1 MPMSHV
7 TTNVR
12 AAALRAEFQ
21 NESGEVAMSSFI
33 RETTRG
39 ANNTILASGV
49 TSPTRNASSTS
60 TAKMNTGKLPYE
72 TAGVVFNSLITSYS
86 SSSAPTKTVPKTSLS
101 NVSYGDLRGTA
112 NVPFAG
118 TSNFNTNSH
127 IAGDDSN
134 TSNSKYHQGVG
145 AFKPGQAVQT
155 YQSGMGSSDTNSNLP
170 KYAMVGGTQKSP
182 NQNNYIDLVTH
193 AAPGDIMF
201 SIAVTSSGQQP
212 YTSSTMNPAWSTSS
226 RNTSATTL
234 HTFQQELS
242 DGADRWTVVH
252 VKICKGGERYCY
264 HRLNYSSGNYTVMAG
279 LLRSPSSSTA
289 IDGRIA
295 SSATFASNDY
305 EHKTFAMGTLFGSG
319 EIMIFADLTPHGGA
333 SIFNNTSGTDNST
346 SRYHGSTGSGTTKY
360 AFALGQY
367 QEVATAGLKGGW
379 TVGATRSLTIRG
391 SGGHTGD
398 GQNSMVILRLLV

>member
-33 RETTRG
+33 RETVRG
-39 ANNTILASGV
+39 ANNSIIVTGI

-101 NVSYGDLRGTA
+101 NVSYSDLRGTA

-127 IAGDDSN
+127 IIGDDSN

-145 AFKPGQAVQT
+145 AFKPGQAIQT
-155 YQSGMGSSDTNSNLP
+155 YSSGMGSSDTNSNLP
-170 KYAMVGGTQKSP
+170 KYAHRHGQRAP
-182 NQNNYIDLVTH
+182 NQNNYVDLVTH
-193 AAPGDIMF
+193 AAPGGIMW

-212 YTSSTMNPAWSTSS
+212 YTSSAMNPAWSTSS

-234 HTFQQELS
+234 LDYQIELF
-242 DGADRWTVVH
+242 DGHDRWTVVH

-289 IDGRIA
+289 IDGRVA
-295 SSATFASNDY
+295 NAATFASNDY
-305 EHKTFAMGTLFGSG
+305 EHKTIQMGQVLGSG
-319 EIMIFADLTPHGGA
+319 EIMIFADMTPYAA

-346 SRYHGSTGSGTTKY
+346 SRYHGSTGSGSTKY
-360 AFALGQY
+360 ALALGQY
-367 QEVATAGLKGGW
+367 QEVATAGLKGGF
-379 TVGATRSLTIRG
+379 ATSPSRSLTIRG
-391 SGGHTGD
+391 SGGHTGS
-398 GQNSMVILRLLV
+398 GENSMVVLRLLV